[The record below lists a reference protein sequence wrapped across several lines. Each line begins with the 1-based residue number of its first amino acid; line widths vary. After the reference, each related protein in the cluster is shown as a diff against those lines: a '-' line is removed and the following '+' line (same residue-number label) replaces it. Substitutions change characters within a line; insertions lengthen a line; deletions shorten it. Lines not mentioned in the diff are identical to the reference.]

1 MRKSREIKNGFKK
14 KKIGWIGSAFGFG
27 RGWRLV
33 AHSIKEKQR
42 EGRF

>member
-27 RGWRLV
+27 RSGGGW
-33 AHSIKEKQR
+33 
-42 EGRF
+42 